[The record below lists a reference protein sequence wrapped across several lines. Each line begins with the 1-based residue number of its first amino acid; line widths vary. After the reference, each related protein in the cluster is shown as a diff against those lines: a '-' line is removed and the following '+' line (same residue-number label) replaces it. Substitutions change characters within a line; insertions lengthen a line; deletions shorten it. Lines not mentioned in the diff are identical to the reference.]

1 MKQYSTIYCN
11 IIQYNAIEY
20 NMIRY
25 VAISSCNKIRD
36 LLCIM
41 ENNSNID
48 KLYIYREYLPVSSG
62 PRRQRRWFGSM
73 GSRAQRFDW
82 VIHGVMHGYYV
93 GNIMGIYRDIL
104 KKNMAMK
111 IHILN
116 VRISY
121 TWLLYTWNN
130 VV

>member
-25 VAISSCNKIRD
+25 VAISSCNKIRY

-62 PRRQRRWFGSM
+62 PRRQRR
-73 GSRAQRFDW
+73 
-82 VIHGVMHGYYV
+82 
-93 GNIMGIYRDIL
+93 
-104 KKNMAMK
+104 
-111 IHILN
+111 
-116 VRISY
+116 
-121 TWLLYTWNN
+121 
-130 VV
+130 

>member
-48 KLYIYREYLPVSSG
+48 KLYIYIENISPCPQDPDAKEGDLD
-62 PRRQRRWFGSM
+62 RWARGLRDLTGWYM
-73 GSRAQRFDW
+73 G
-82 VIHGVMHGYYV
+82 
-93 GNIMGIYRDIL
+93 
-104 KKNMAMK
+104 
-111 IHILN
+111 
-116 VRISY
+116 
-121 TWLLYTWNN
+121 
-130 VV
+130 